1 MAKIGD
7 VDLDIDVRN
16 DRAIIN
22 VKYALTFEES
32 DKGQRYNE
40 LCRLIG
46 DDTDVGDPPE
56 AGDDDPLA
64 FLAPLYFREIRVDQ
78 PRTHHRRLHVEL
90 PSVLLD
96 EDFGPIPDPDEFRAL
111 VTLVPVAKPVRK
123 ESDLVVV
130 RKKG

>member
-7 VDLDIDVRN
+7 VNLDIAVRK
-16 DRAIIN
+16 DRAIID
-22 VKYALTFEES
+22 VRYAITFEEA
-32 DKGQRYNE
+32 DKDQRFNE

-64 FLAPLYFREIRVDQ
+64 FLAPLYFREIRVDK
-78 PRTHHRRLHVEL
+78 PRTVHRNLHAEI

-111 VTLVPVAKPVRK
+111 VTLVPVARPVRK

-130 RKKG
+130 RR